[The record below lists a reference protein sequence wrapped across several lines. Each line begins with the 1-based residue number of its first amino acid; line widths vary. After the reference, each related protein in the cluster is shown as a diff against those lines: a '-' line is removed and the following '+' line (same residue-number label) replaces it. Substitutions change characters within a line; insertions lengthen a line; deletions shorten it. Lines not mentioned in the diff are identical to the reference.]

1 MFVRD
6 VIVVI
11 SLIWFI
17 NFVLNLSWFVLYL
30 KSNVVWVMVD
40 GSIRLISIENEFEFW
55 KWS

>member
-40 GSIRLISIENEFEFW
+40 GSIRLISIENEFEF
-55 KWS
+55 